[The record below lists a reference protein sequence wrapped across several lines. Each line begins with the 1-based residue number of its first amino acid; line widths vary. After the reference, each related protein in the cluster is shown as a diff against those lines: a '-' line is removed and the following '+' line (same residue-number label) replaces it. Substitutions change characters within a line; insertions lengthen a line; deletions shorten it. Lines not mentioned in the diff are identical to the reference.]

1 MLLFLEYHFEKEYKL
16 QLNCYNCISF
26 GLSRKTKNWTCVRA
40 CVGMFVVSH
49 KVLAFLIVDTDK
61 FPNLWVGSWRSREA
75 RAKLLSKSKG
85 LRTRRQMVVFFSR
98 AGRLNTQEELRVQY
112 EAGRG

>member
-16 QLNCYNCISF
+16 QLNCYSCISF

-61 FPNLWVGSWRSREA
+61 FPNLWVGSWETQGSQSKALVQIQRPENQETDGVVLFQGWQA
-75 RAKLLSKSKG
+75 EHPGRAQGS
-85 LRTRRQMVVFFSR
+85 V
-98 AGRLNTQEELRVQY
+98 
-112 EAGRG
+112 